1 MAKEL
6 FTAEWFP
13 YYFDRFNASG
23 RVAKLSL
30 AEEGAY
36 HRAIRFAWEHGAV
49 PSDPEEFAA
58 IIQKQCTVE
67 IAEKLLK
74 LFEPMHGVPS
84 KCIHPTVEEIRRE
97 QYERYLS
104 AAERGKKGSDA
115 RWGKKDETG
124 AVSIPARLHAKRAHS
139 PAAQTSKD
147 ACRSSRDDDPP
158 KNGSAMAELK
168 QYRDKREESKDSDPD
183 SFSETD
189 SCVRACVRAFPA
201 VDAKLVEIAVIKTL
215 IQHRQ
220 SPTARPI
227 RSTRY
232 FREEIEDMAFQ
243 ATRAEVRLGE
253 TAINAMLHSYRQKAE
268 KYLTAAAGV

>member
-115 RWGKKDETG
+115 RWGKKDVPPSDDGE
-124 AVSIPARLHAKRAHS
+124 RDAH
-139 PAAQTSKD
+139 
-147 ACRSSRDDDPP
+147 RSSR
-158 KNGSAMAELK
+158 NGSAMAELK
-168 QYRDKREESKDSDPD
+168 QYRDKREESKNSDSE
-183 SFSETD
+183 SFFWTD
-189 SCVRACVRAFPA
+189 RVAGVRACEAYQG
-201 VDAKLVEIAVIKTL
+201 VDPRLVEIAVIKTL
-215 IQHRQ
+215 ITHRN
-220 SPTARPI
+220 SPNAKPI
-227 RSTRY
+227 KNLAAY
-232 FREEIEDMAFQ
+232 CREEIEDMQLQ
-243 ATRAEVRLGE
+243 ASTKLGDK
-253 TAINAMLHSYRQKAE
+253 AINSMLFSYRQKAE
-268 KYLTAAAGV
+268 KYLTAAEAAAGV